1 MNLDEDL
8 PSCSASGSASTPGVS
23 AESNQRTA
31 SAPAKQGKFSIILS
45 LPMSKKTE
53 TFD

>member
-23 AESNQRTA
+23 AESNRTA

-45 LPMSKKTE
+45 LPMS
-53 TFD
+53 

>member
-31 SAPAKQGKFSIILS
+31 SAPAKFSIILS
-45 LPMSKKTE
+45 LPMS
-53 TFD
+53 